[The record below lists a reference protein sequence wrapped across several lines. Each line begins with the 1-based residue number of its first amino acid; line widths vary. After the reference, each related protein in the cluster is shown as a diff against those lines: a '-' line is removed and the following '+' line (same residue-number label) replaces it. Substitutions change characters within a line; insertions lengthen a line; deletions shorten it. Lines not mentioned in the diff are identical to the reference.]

1 MTDPRE
7 LVLSLEIAS
16 LPSIYRRITEVV
28 EHPHSTA
35 EDIAKVV
42 SDDPGLTARLLG
54 LVNSSFFGLPNRV
67 DTVSRAVTVVGTEQL
82 CDLALATSVVRSFEG
97 VPVELVDMRSFWRHS
112 LACGVGARLLALARQ
127 ERNAER
133 FLVGGLLHDIG
144 AVVLY
149 ARLPRKARRA
159 LERSRREGLPLHV
172 VEAEMLGFDHAELGW
187 HLLRTWNLPPALQQ
201 MVLLHHRPPSA
212 QAYPLDAATVHVA
225 DVLAHALELG
235 TAGEPRIPPLAPGV
249 WDQLGIG
256 PARLP
261 DLLDRMLRDFSE
273 AESVILGGAA

>member
-1 MTDPRE
+1 MTDPRD

-42 SDDPGLTARLLG
+42 SEDPGLTARLLG
-54 LVNSSFFGLPNRV
+54 LVNSGFFGLPSPV
-67 DTVSRAVTVVGTEQL
+67 DTVSRAITVVGTEQL

-97 VPVELVDMRSFWRHS
+97 VPIDLVDMRSFWRHS

-133 FLVGGLLHDIG
+133 FLVGGLLHDLG
-144 AVVLY
+144 ALVLY
-149 ARLPRKARRA
+149 AKLPRKARRA
-159 LERSRREGLPLHV
+159 LERSRREGLPLHA
-172 VEAEMLGFDHAELGW
+172 VERELFGFDHAELGW

-201 MVLLHHRPPSA
+201 MVLLHHEPPPDPP
-212 QAYPLDAATVHVA
+212 YPVDAGTVHVA

-235 TAGEPRIPPLAPGV
+235 TAGEPRIPPLAPAALERVG
-249 WDQLGIG
+249 LA

-261 DLLDRMLRDFSE
+261 GLLDEMLRSFGE
-273 AESVILGGAA
+273 AESLILGGTA